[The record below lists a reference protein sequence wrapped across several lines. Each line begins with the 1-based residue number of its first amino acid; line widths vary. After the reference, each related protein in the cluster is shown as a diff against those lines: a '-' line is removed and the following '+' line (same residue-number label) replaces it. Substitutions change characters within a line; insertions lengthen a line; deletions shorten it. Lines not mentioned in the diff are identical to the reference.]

1 MTVKQRQHLLAY
13 LGYYIG
19 PIDGDWGSGS
29 REAAKAFQRDRELTV
44 DGYGGPETDKA
55 LKHAVANDLVKQELD
70 ENVTDMNVGNKSDK
84 DTNVPTKTGT
94 FWDHIRYWSREEFR
108 CRCGGKYCNGFP
120 AEPNQTLVELV
131 DDIRHKA
138 GRPGIPSS
146 GLRCA
151 TWNSIQGGVANS
163 DHTKGKALDFSIE
176 GMSGAQLLSLAQADP
191 RTRYAYIIDGGWVHV
206 DVE

>member
-1 MTVKQRQHLLAY
+1 MTDKQRQHLLAY
-13 LGYYIG
+13 LGYYVG
-19 PIDGDWGSGS
+19 ALDGIWGSGS
-29 REAAKAFQRDRELTV
+29 REACRAFQRDRELTV
-44 DGYGGPETDKA
+44 DGYGGLDTDKA
-55 LKHAVANDLVKQELD
+55 LRYAVYNDLEKPKPVD
-70 ENVTDMNVGNKSDK
+70 EDID
-84 DTNVPTKTGT
+84 VPTNEGT
-94 FWDHIRYWSREEFR
+94 FWGHIRHWSREEFR
-108 CRCGGKYCNGFP
+108 CRCGGKFCNGFP

-146 GLRCA
+146 GLRCP

-163 DHTKGKALDFSIE
+163 DHCKGKALDFSIE
-176 GMSGAQLLSLAQADP
+176 GMSGSQLLSLAQSDP

>member
-1 MTVKQRQHLLAY
+1 MDNKQRQHLLAY
-13 LGYYIG
+13 LGYYVG
-19 PIDGDWGSGS
+19 AVDGIWGSGS
-29 REAAKAFQRDRELTV
+29 REACRAFQRDRELTV
-44 DGYGGPETDKA
+44 DGYGGLDTDKA
-55 LKHAVANDLVKQELD
+55 LRYAVYNDLEKPKPVD
-70 ENVTDMNVGNKSDK
+70 EDID
-84 DTNVPTKTGT
+84 VPTNEGT
-94 FWDHIRYWSREEFR
+94 FWGHIRHWSREEFR

-146 GLRCA
+146 GLRCP

-163 DHTKGKALDFSIE
+163 DHCKGKALDFSIE
-176 GMSGAQLLSLAQADP
+176 GMSGSQLLYLAQSDP

>member
-1 MTVKQRQHLLAY
+1 MTIDQRQHLLAY
-13 LGYYIG
+13 LGYYVG
-19 PIDGDWGSGS
+19 QVDGDWGSLS
-29 REAAKAFQRDRELTV
+29 KTACTAFQKDREITA

-55 LKHAVANDLVKQELD
+55 LKHAVANDLFKSEPVVD
-70 ENVTDMNVGNKSDK
+70 E
-84 DTNVPTKTGT
+84 DTNVSTTTGT

-120 AEPNQTLVELV
+120 AEPNQNLVELV

-146 GLRCA
+146 GLRCK
-151 TWNSIQGGVANS
+151 TWNAMQGGVSNS
-163 DHTKGKALDFSIE
+163 RHMQGKALDFYIE
-176 GMSGAQLLSLAQADP
+176 GVSGANLLAMAQADS
-191 RTRYAYIIDGGWVHV
+191 RTRYAYIIEGQYVHV

>member
-1 MTVKQRQHLLAY
+1 MNNKQRQHLLAY
-13 LGYYIG
+13 LGYYKMHV
-19 PIDGDWGSGS
+19 DGDWGSGS
-29 REAAKAFQRDRELTV
+29 REACKAFQRDRGLTA
-44 DGYGGPETDKA
+44 DGYGGQETDKA
-55 LKHAVANDLVKQELD
+55 LRYAVYNGLGKPQEVVD
-70 ENVTDMNVGNKSDK
+70 SKIEIT
-84 DTNVPTKTGT
+84 TGT
-94 FWDHIRYWSREEFR
+94 FWDNIRYWSREEFR

-146 GLRCA
+146 GLRCP

-163 DHTKGKALDFSIE
+163 DHCKGKALDFSIE

>member
-1 MTVKQRQHLLAY
+1 MNDKQRQHLLAY
-13 LGYYIG
+13 LGYYVMNV
-19 PIDGDWGSGS
+19 DGDWGSGS
-29 REAAKAFQRDRELTV
+29 REACREFQRDRGLTA

-55 LKHAVANDLVKQELD
+55 LRYAVYNSLNKPEPVED
-70 ENVTDMNVGNKSDK
+70 ETDITVGDK
-84 DTNVPTKTGT
+84 KEPTGT
-94 FWDHIRYWSREEFR
+94 FWDHIRYWTREEFR

-146 GLRCA
+146 GLRCP

-163 DHTKGKALDFSIE
+163 DHCKGKALDFSIE
-176 GMSGAQLLSLAQADP
+176 GMSGAQLLTLAQSDP

>member
-1 MTVKQRQHLLAY
+1 MTIKQRQHLLAY
-13 LGYYIG
+13 LGYYVG
-19 PIDGDWGSGS
+19 QVDGDWGSLS
-29 REAAKAFQRDRELTV
+29 KTACTAFQKDREITA

-55 LKHAVANDLVKQELD
+55 LKYAVANDLFKSEPVVD
-70 ENVTDMNVGNKSDK
+70 E
-84 DTNVPTKTGT
+84 DTNVPTTTGT

-120 AEPNQTLVELV
+120 EEPNQTLVELV

-146 GLRCA
+146 GLRCK
-151 TWNSIQGGVANS
+151 TWNALQGGVANS
-163 DHTKGKALDFSIE
+163 DHMDGKALDFSIE
-176 GMSGAQLLSLAQADP
+176 GMSGSQLLALAQADS

>member
-1 MTVKQRQHLLAY
+1 MTIKQRQHLLAY
-13 LGYYIG
+13 LGYYVG
-19 PIDGDWGSGS
+19 QVDGDWGTLSKT
-29 REAAKAFQRDRELTV
+29 ACTAFQKDRELTA

-55 LKHAVANDLVKQELD
+55 LKHAVANDLFKSEPVVD
-70 ENVTDMNVGNKSDK
+70 E
-84 DTNVPTKTGT
+84 DTNVPTTTGT

-146 GLRCA
+146 GLRCK
-151 TWNSIQGGVANS
+151 TWNALQGGVANS
-163 DHTKGKALDFSIE
+163 DHMEGKALDFSIE
-176 GMSGAQLLSLAQADP
+176 GMSGSQLLALAQADS

>member
-1 MTVKQRQHLLAY
+1 MDNKQRQHLLAY
-13 LGYYIG
+13 LGYYVG
-19 PIDGDWGSGS
+19 ALDGIWGSGS
-29 REAAKAFQRDRELTV
+29 REACRAFQRDRELTV
-44 DGYGGPETDKA
+44 DGYGGLDTDKA
-55 LKHAVANDLVKQELD
+55 LRYAVYNDLEKPKPVD
-70 ENVTDMNVGNKSDK
+70 DDI
-84 DTNVPTKTGT
+84 DVPTNEGT
-94 FWDHIRYWSREEFR
+94 FWGHIRHWSREEFR

-146 GLRCA
+146 GLRCP

-163 DHTKGKALDFSIE
+163 DHCKGKALDFSIE
-176 GMSGAQLLSLAQADP
+176 GMSGSQLLSLAQSDP

>member
-1 MTVKQRQHLLAY
+1 MTVKQRQNLLAY

-19 PIDGDWGSGS
+19 AIDGDWGSGS
-29 REAAKAFQRDRELTV
+29 REACRRFQMDRQITV
-44 DGYGGPETDKA
+44 DGYGGQETDKE
-55 LKHAVANDLVKQELD
+55 LKYAVANDLFKCEPVED
-70 ENVTDMNVGNKSDK
+70 AT
-84 DTNVPTKTGT
+84 DTNVVVQTGT
-94 FWDHIRYWSREEFR
+94 FWDHIRYWTREEFR

-146 GLRCA
+146 GLRCP

-163 DHTKGKALDFSIE
+163 DHCKGKALDFSIE
-176 GMSGAQLLSLAQADP
+176 GMSGAQLLSLAQSDP

>member
-1 MTVKQRQHLLAY
+1 MDNKQRQHLLAY
-13 LGYYIG
+13 LGYYKMQV
-19 PIDGDWGSGS
+19 DGDWGSGS
-29 REAAKAFQRDRELTV
+29 REACKAFQRDLNLTP
-44 DGYGGPETDKA
+44 DGYGGPETDKQ
-55 LKHAVANDLVKQELD
+55 LRYAVYNEL
-70 ENVTDMNVGNKSDK
+70 EKTEPVVEEI
-84 DTNVPTKTGT
+84 NVPTTET

-120 AEPNQTLVELV
+120 AEPDQTLVELV

-146 GLRCA
+146 GLRCK
-151 TWNSIQGGVANS
+151 TWNSLQGGVANS
-163 DHTKGKALDFSIE
+163 DHMIGKALDFSIE

>member
-1 MTVKQRQHLLAY
+1 L
-13 LGYYIG
+13 
-19 PIDGDWGSGS
+19 DGIWGSGS
-29 REAAKAFQRDRELTV
+29 REACRAFQRDRELTV
-44 DGYGGPETDKA
+44 DGYGGLDTDKA
-55 LKHAVANDLVKQELD
+55 LRYAVYNDLEKPKPVD
-70 ENVTDMNVGNKSDK
+70 EDIDVH
-84 DTNVPTKTGT
+84 TNEGT
-94 FWDHIRYWSREEFR
+94 FWGHIRHWSREEFR
-108 CRCGGKYCNGFP
+108 CRCGGKFCNGFP

-146 GLRCA
+146 GLRCP

-163 DHTKGKALDFSIE
+163 DHCKGKALDFSIE
-176 GMSGAQLLSLAQADP
+176 GMSGSQLLSLAQSDP

>member
-1 MTVKQRQHLLAY
+1 MDNKQRQHLLAY
-13 LGYYIG
+13 LGYYKMKV
-19 PIDGDWGSGS
+19 DGDWGSGS
-29 REAAKAFQRDRELTV
+29 REACKAFQRDRNLTP
-44 DGYGGPETDKA
+44 DGYGGPDTDKQ
-55 LKHAVANDLVKQELD
+55 LRYAVYNGLEKTVPVD
-70 ENVTDMNVGNKSDK
+70 EDI
-84 DTNVPTKTGT
+84 NVPTTET

-120 AEPNQTLVELV
+120 AEPDQTLVELV

-146 GLRCA
+146 GLRCK
-151 TWNSIQGGVANS
+151 TWNSLQGGVANS
-163 DHTKGKALDFSIE
+163 DHMIGKALDFSIE

>member
-1 MTVKQRQHLLAY
+1 MTNKQRQNLLAY
-13 LGYYIG
+13 LGYYKMNV
-19 PIDGDWGSGS
+19 DGDWGSGS
-29 REAAKAFQRDRELTV
+29 REACKAFQRDRKLTV

-55 LKHAVANDLVKQELD
+55 LKHAVYNDLEKPEPVD
-70 ENVTDMNVGNKSDK
+70 ENI
-84 DTNVPTKTGT
+84 NVPTTAGT
-94 FWDHIRYWSREEFR
+94 FWDRIRYWNREEFR

-120 AEPNQTLVELV
+120 AEPSQTLVELV

-138 GRPGIPSS
+138 GKPGIPSS

-163 DHTKGKALDFSIE
+163 DHMKGKALDFSIE

>member
-1 MTVKQRQHLLAY
+1 MDNKQRQHLLAY
-13 LGYYIG
+13 LGYYVG
-19 PIDGDWGSGS
+19 AVDGIWGSGS
-29 REAAKAFQRDRELTV
+29 REACRAFQRDRELTV
-44 DGYGGPETDKA
+44 DGYGGLDTDKA
-55 LKHAVANDLVKQELD
+55 LRYAVYNDLEKPKPVD
-70 ENVTDMNVGNKSDK
+70 EDID
-84 DTNVPTKTGT
+84 VPTNEGT
-94 FWDHIRYWSREEFR
+94 FWGHIRHWSREEFR

-146 GLRCA
+146 ALRCP

-163 DHTKGKALDFSIE
+163 DHCKGKALDFSIE
-176 GMSGAQLLSLAQADP
+176 GMSGSQLLYLAQSDP

>member
-13 LGYYIG
+13 LGYYVG
-19 PIDGDWGSGS
+19 AIDGDWGSGS
-29 REAAKAFQRDRELTV
+29 REACRKFQKDREIAV

-55 LKHAVANDLVKQELD
+55 LRYAVYNELEKPEPVD
-70 ENVTDMNVGNKSDK
+70 EDINA
-84 DTNVPTKTGT
+84 PTTAGT
-94 FWDHIRYWSREEFR
+94 FWDRIRYWSREEFR

-120 AEPNQTLVELV
+120 AEPDQTLVELV

-163 DHTKGKALDFSIE
+163 DHMKGKALDFSIE
-176 GMSGAQLLSLAQADP
+176 GMPGAQLLSMAQADP
-191 RTRYAYIIDGGWVHV
+191 RTRYAYIIDGDWVHV

>member
-1 MTVKQRQHLLAY
+1 MTNQQRQHLLAY
-13 LGYYIG
+13 LGYYKLTV
-19 PIDGDWGSGS
+19 DGDWGSGS
-29 REAAKAFQRDRELTV
+29 REACKAFQRDRNITA
-44 DGYGGPETDKA
+44 DGYGGPETDKQLRYA
-55 LKHAVANDLVKQELD
+55 IYNELEKPEPID
-70 ENVTDMNVGNKSDK
+70 EDI
-84 DTNVPTKTGT
+84 NVPATGT

-120 AEPNQTLVELV
+120 AEPDQTLVELV

-163 DHTKGKALDFSIE
+163 DHMKGKALDFSIE
-176 GMSGAQLLSLAQADP
+176 GMSGAQLLSMAQADP
-191 RTRYAYIIDGGWVHV
+191 RTRYAYIIDGQWVHV
-206 DVE
+206 DVL

>member
-1 MTVKQRQHLLAY
+1 MDNKQRQHLLAY
-13 LGYYIG
+13 LGYYVG
-19 PIDGDWGSGS
+19 AVDGIWGSGS
-29 REAAKAFQRDRELTV
+29 REACRAFQRDRELTV
-44 DGYGGPETDKA
+44 DGYGGLDTDKA
-55 LKHAVANDLVKQELD
+55 LRYAVYNDLEKPKPVD
-70 ENVTDMNVGNKSDK
+70 EDID
-84 DTNVPTKTGT
+84 VPTNEGT
-94 FWDHIRYWSREEFR
+94 FWGHIRHWSREEFR

-146 GLRCA
+146 GLRCP

-163 DHTKGKALDFSIE
+163 DHCKGKALDFSIE
-176 GMSGAQLLSLAQADP
+176 GMSGSQLLSLAQSDP

>member
-1 MTVKQRQHLLAY
+1 MDNKQRQHLLAY
-13 LGYYIG
+13 LGYYKMKV
-19 PIDGDWGSGS
+19 DGDWGSGS
-29 REAAKAFQRDRELTV
+29 REACKAFQRDRNLTP
-44 DGYGGPETDKA
+44 DGYGGPDTDKQ
-55 LKHAVANDLVKQELD
+55 LRYAVYNGLEKTEPVVEDI
-70 ENVTDMNVGNKSDK
+70 
-84 DTNVPTKTGT
+84 NVPTTET

-146 GLRCA
+146 GLRCP
-151 TWNSIQGGVANS
+151 TWNSIQGGVENS
-163 DHTKGKALDFSIE
+163 DHCKGKALDFSIE
-176 GMSGAQLLSLAQADP
+176 GMSGEQLLTLAQSDP

>member
-1 MTVKQRQHLLAY
+1 MTTKQKQLLLSY
-13 LGYYIG
+13 MDCIPVEDVDGVWG
-19 PIDGDWGSGS
+19 PQSVS
-29 REAAKAFQRDRELTV
+29 ATAKAQRKLGITDDGVWGDQTDAAVREYVYSGAELEE
-44 DGYGGPETDKA
+44 PE
-55 LKHAVANDLVKQELD
+55 Q
-70 ENVTDMNVGNKSDK
+70 
-84 DTNVPTKTGT
+84 TGT

-108 CRCGGKYCNGFP
+108 CQCGGKYCNGFP

-146 GLRCA
+146 GLRCK
-151 TWNSIQGGVANS
+151 TWNAMQGGVSNS
-163 DHTKGKALDFSIE
+163 DHMKGKALDFSIE
-176 GMSGAQLLSLAQADP
+176 GMSGNELLALAQADS

>member
-1 MTVKQRQHLLAY
+1 MDNKQRQHLLAY
-13 LGYYIG
+13 LGYYKMNV
-19 PIDGDWGSGS
+19 DGDWGSGS
-29 REAAKAFQRDRELTV
+29 REACKAFQRDRNLTV
-44 DGYGGPETDKA
+44 DGYGGPETDKQ
-55 LKHAVANDLVKQELD
+55 LRYAVYNGLEKTEPVVEDI
-70 ENVTDMNVGNKSDK
+70 
-84 DTNVPTKTGT
+84 NVPTTET

-120 AEPNQTLVELV
+120 AEPDQTLVELV

-146 GLRCA
+146 GLRCK
-151 TWNSIQGGVANS
+151 TWNSLQGGVANS
-163 DHTKGKALDFSIE
+163 DHMIGKALDFSIE

>member
-1 MTVKQRQHLLAY
+1 MTYKQRQHLLAY
-13 LGYYIG
+13 LGYYKMNV
-19 PIDGDWGSGS
+19 DGDWASGS
-29 REAAKAFQRDRELTV
+29 REACKAFQRDRNITA
-44 DGYGGPETDKA
+44 DGYGGPETDKQ
-55 LKHAVANDLVKQELD
+55 LRYAVYNDLEKPEPVGD
-70 ENVTDMNVGNKSDK
+70 VTDINVGN
-84 DTNVPTKTGT
+84 KTGT

-120 AEPNQTLVELV
+120 AEPDQILVELV

-163 DHTKGKALDFSIE
+163 NHMKGKALDFFIE
-176 GMSGAQLLSLAQADP
+176 GMSGAQLLSMAQVDP
-191 RTRYAYIIDGGWVHV
+191 RTRYAYIIDGQWVHV
-206 DVE
+206 DVL

>member
-1 MTVKQRQHLLAY
+1 MDNVQRQHLLAY
-13 LGYYIG
+13 LGYYVG
-19 PIDGDWGSGS
+19 AVDGIWGSGS
-29 REAAKAFQRDRELTV
+29 RAAAAAFQKDRDITP
-44 DGYGGPETDKA
+44 DGYGGTETDKA
-55 LKHAVANDLVKQELD
+55 LRYAVANDLMKAEPVLD
-70 ENVTDMNVGNKSDK
+70 D
-84 DTNVPTKTGT
+84 TGT
-94 FWDHIRYWSREEFR
+94 FWDYIRYWSREEFR

-146 GLRCA
+146 GLRCP

-163 DHTKGKALDFSIE
+163 DHCKGKALDFSIE

-191 RTRYAYIIDGGWVHV
+191 RTRYAYIIDGAWVHV